1 MSDLKP
7 MPTPE
12 RQLPSEAYERFK
24 QSMITGYDEWHDGVG
39 YDLDAFDALR
49 PDERERVV
57 SALREKGKGALD
69 WRDMEVLG
77 RENSTASFDRLR
89 DELIG
94 GSVENRARAL
104 DEINSM
110 GRMTPSVFDHKLG
123 ELLDDVTDEDGVT
136 QTLLL
141 VGDDPGPKTRA
152 ALERGMRDRPDV
164 ALHFAS
170 QLLDLAGLSDD
181 MAAFDPKFRPTLLK
195 LLPDEPDDVRAAA
208 VRQVLAWLDGG
219 GGISKSKSKRKK

>member
-1 MSDLKP
+1 MPKPEGQPPSD
-7 MPTPE
+7 
-12 RQLPSEAYERFK
+12 AYETFK
-24 QSMITGYDEWHDGVG
+24 KSMVIGYDEWHDGVG
-39 YDLDAFDALR
+39 YDLEAFDAMR
-49 PDERERVV
+49 PDEREKVV
-57 SALREKGKGALD
+57 AGLREKSKGDLD
-69 WRDMEVLG
+69 WREMEVLG

-94 GSVENRARAL
+94 GSVEHRAQAL

-110 GRMTPSVFDHKLG
+110 GRMTPSVFDHKLA

-141 VGDDPGPKTRA
+141 VGEEPGPKTKA
-152 ALERGMRDRPDV
+152 ALERGMRERPDV

-170 QLLDLAGLSDD
+170 QMLDLAGLSDD

-195 LLPDEPDDVRAAA
+195 LLPDEPDDVREAA
-208 VRQVLAWLDGG
+208 VKQVLAWLEGVD
-219 GGISKSKSKRKK
+219 KPKAKSKRKK

>member
-1 MSDLKP
+1 
-7 MPTPE
+7 MPKPE
-12 RQLPSEAYERFK
+12 RKPPSEAFEKFKKSMVIGYE
-24 QSMITGYDEWHDGVG
+24 EWHDSVG
-39 YDLDAFDALR
+39 YDLDAFDAMR
-49 PDERERVV
+49 ADEREKVV
-57 SALREKGKGALD
+57 AELRAKARGDLD
-69 WRDMEVLG
+69 WREMELLG
-77 RENSTASFDRLR
+77 RENSKASFDRLR
-89 DELIG
+89 DELTG

-110 GRMTPSVFDHKLG
+110 GRMTPSVFDFKLA

-141 VGDDPGPKTRA
+141 VGDEPGPKTTA
-152 ALERGMRDRPDV
+152 ALERGMRERPDV

-208 VRQVLAWLDGG
+208 IKQVMAWLDGDDK
-219 GGISKSKSKRKK
+219 SETKSKSKRKK

>member
-1 MSDLKP
+1 
-7 MPTPE
+7 MPKPE
-12 RQLPSEAYERFK
+12 RQPPSEAFEKFKKSMVIGYE
-24 QSMITGYDEWHDGVG
+24 EWHDGVG
-39 YDLDAFDALR
+39 YDLDAFDAMR
-49 PDERERVV
+49 ADEREKVV
-57 SALREKGKGALD
+57 AELRAKARGDLD
-69 WRDMEVLG
+69 WREMELLG
-77 RENSTASFDRLR
+77 RENSKASFDRLR
-89 DELIG
+89 DELTG

-110 GRMTPSVFDHKLG
+110 GRMTPSVFDFKLA

-141 VGDDPGPKTRA
+141 VGDEPGPKTTA
-152 ALERGMRDRPDV
+152 ALERGMRERPDV

-208 VRQVLAWLDGG
+208 IKQVMAWLDGA
-219 GGISKSKSKRKK
+219 RHDL